1 MLGLLAAAPAAAQK
15 ASSGQVA
22 YVEGLRAF
30 DVGDYAV
37 AAARMRTALSE
48 DAVEATAKFRYRA
61 QNAEDY
67 FPHLWLG
74 LSLEKLGDADGARR
88 SLGESRGQGAV
99 RARPALERI
108 LGAAL
113 ARLTPPTPLPTP
125 SPTPLP
131 SIPAVLA
138 PVPVEAFPGPTA
150 TPARLATPAPRVPTI
165 AMGGMASS
173 APTRAAA
180 ATVSPASADDAL
192 RSGLRAFFRGNYEG
206 AESLLAPEAARSPV
220 ARLFLA
226 WSLGGRY
233 LLTGSRD
240 AALLSRARA
249 EHDAALRAGAPFTGE
264 PWVSPAILALFGAP
278 DVSRWKPT
286 SRRTVQRAPVPGGG
300 PGSGF
305 LPVSLQQRHGVVGRD
320 ERH

>member
-1 MLGLLAAAPAAAQK
+1 MSFPMARRAVVLFVLGLLVAVPAAAQK
-15 ASSGQVA
+15 ASPGQVA

-30 DVGDYAV
+30 DGGDYAV

-88 SLGESRGQGAV
+88 SLGESKGQGAV

-113 ARLTPPTPLPTP
+113 SRLTPPTPLPTP
-125 SPTPLP
+125 LP
-131 SIPAVLA
+131 SPPAVPA
-138 PVPVEAFPGPTA
+138 PDPVEAPPGPAA
-150 TPARLATPAPRVPTI
+150 TPARFATPSTPVPSI
-165 AMGGMASS
+165 PMGAISSS
-173 APTRAAA
+173 APTRAAS
-180 ATVSPASADDAL
+180 ATVAPDSAAAAL
-192 RSGLRAFFRGNYEG
+192 RSGLRAFFRADYWG
-206 AESLLAPEAARSPV
+206 AERLLAPEAARSPV
-220 ARLFLA
+220 ARVFLA

-240 AALLSRARA
+240 VALLSRARA
-249 EHDAALRAGAPFTGE
+249 EYAAALLAGAPSTGE
-264 PWVSPAILALFGAP
+264 PWVSPSILALFGAP
-278 DVSRWKPT
+278 T
-286 SRRTVQRAPVPGGG
+286 G
-300 PGSGF
+300 P
-305 LPVSLQQRHGVVGRD
+305 R
-320 ERH
+320 